1 MSELIANR
9 YELGSVVG
17 SGGMSVV
24 YSATDTLLG
33 REVAVKM
40 LRSELARDANF
51 RERFRREAQNA
62 GRLNHPAI
70 VAIYDTGE
78 TLHNDQSTPIYCDGA
93 GQRPESER
101 HRGRRRAAQPR
112 RGRNNTH
119 PRV

>member
-40 LRSELARDANF
+40 LRTRTCSGCKF
-51 RERFRREAQNA
+51 
-62 GRLNHPAI
+62 P
-70 VAIYDTGE
+70 
-78 TLHNDQSTPIYCDGA
+78 
-93 GQRPESER
+93 
-101 HRGRRRAAQPR
+101 
-112 RGRNNTH
+112 
-119 PRV
+119 

>member
-40 LRSELARDANF
+40 LRSELARDAKC
-51 RERFRREAQNA
+51 R
-62 GRLNHPAI
+62 PA
-70 VAIYDTGE
+70 
-78 TLHNDQSTPIYCDGA
+78 
-93 GQRPESER
+93 
-101 HRGRRRAAQPR
+101 
-112 RGRNNTH
+112 
-119 PRV
+119 